1 MDQQK
6 AVLRISLTFFTIL
19 GINPFKKLGKIQV
32 SCIISFLLILFVLV
46 FLRFSYEKVTFA
58 LISDTFES
66 TFTIV
71 HVLSKFITL
80 TVVKPTL
87 KELLQITNKF
97 WFPSVDSQLRE
108 EVENVL
114 KILRMLLRSFLVFV
128 TVVIVTF
135 AIRPIFDDTL
145 AISCYTPRSI
155 PRVIF
160 IIFNNLV
167 FAMSAFA
174 VGSFDMFVCAM
185 VVLISVQFKILNRTI
200 LSLDLG
206 KIGTRIDE
214 RKCLEKMRECV
225 EQHNFLN
232 TFLQNV
238 TTVVSPALLV
248 YFTIAPVVL
257 CFELF
262 FISKSSNFAEIAK
275 SCVYVSGIVIELFF
289 FFCLPATYLMIQT
302 QDMINATY
310 NSGWEKCYF
319 LSIRKNIVIM
329 MQRMQKETI
338 LSAGK
343 MIPINMETCTNAFRM
358 ALSFYTSLQILDDK
372 TKQIWEQ

>member
-46 FLRFSYEKVTFA
+46 FLRLSYETVTFA

-167 FAMSAFA
+167 FAVSAFA

-214 RKCLEKMRECV
+214 RKCLEKMRKCV

-232 TFLQNV
+232 T
-238 TTVVSPALLV
+238 
-248 YFTIAPVVL
+248 
-257 CFELF
+257 
-262 FISKSSNFAEIAK
+262 SNFAEIAK

-302 QDMINATY
+302 EDMINATY

-343 MIPINMETCTNAFRM
+343 MIPINMETCTNV
-358 ALSFYTSLQILDDK
+358 
-372 TKQIWEQ
+372 

>member
-1 MDQQK
+1 
-6 AVLRISLTFFTIL
+6 LHH
-19 GINPFKKLGKIQV
+19 
-32 SCIISFLLILFVLV
+32 LLLAHLICFGLFAI
-46 FLRFSYEKVTFA
+46 FLRK
-58 LISDTFES
+58 SDFRTDFGHLRVNFHHS
-66 TFTIV
+66 SRKYLLPKARTKLNQQFQ
-71 HVLSKFITL
+71 VLSKFITL

-97 WFPSVDSQLRE
+97 WFPSVDPQLRE

-167 FAMSAFA
+167 FAVSAFA

-232 TFLQNV
+232 T
-238 TTVVSPALLV
+238 
-248 YFTIAPVVL
+248 
-257 CFELF
+257 
-262 FISKSSNFAEIAK
+262 
-275 SCVYVSGIVIELFF
+275 
-289 FFCLPATYLMIQT
+289 
-302 QDMINATY
+302 
-310 NSGWEKCYF
+310 
-319 LSIRKNIVIM
+319 
-329 MQRMQKETI
+329 
-338 LSAGK
+338 
-343 MIPINMETCTNAFRM
+343 
-358 ALSFYTSLQILDDK
+358 
-372 TKQIWEQ
+372 